1 MKTKAEPV
9 FTGNELKGRKF
20 LKLTDL
26 NIQELGYLLELAGEL
41 KQKHKSGLHE
51 EPLKAKTLGMLFE
64 KPSTRTR
71 VSFETG
77 IFQLGGSGIFL
88 NSDNLQLG
96 RGESMADTA
105 KVLSG
110 YVDGMMIRTF
120 SHEVLEEFAQNAT
133 VPVINGLTD
142 MYHPCQVLAD
152 LQTIREIKNGLSGVK
167 LAYIG
172 DGNNMAHSLMI
183 GAAMT
188 GMDINIAA
196 PDDYMPNTS
205 IVQEALTIAEQTGGH
220 VEVTSDP
227 QAAAEQADVIYTDVW
242 ASMGQEDEQGN
253 RKQAFSDFQVNVR
266 LCSLAK
272 NDAFF
277 MHCLPA
283 HRGEEVTADVIDGK
297 QSVVFQQAEN
307 RLHAQKALM
316 MALMS

>member
-1 MKTKAEPV
+1 MKTEADPV
-9 FTGNELKGRKF
+9 FAGNELRGRKF

-26 NIQELGYLLELAGEL
+26 SKHELGYLLELAGEL
-41 KQKHKSGLHE
+41 KQKHKSGMHE
-51 EPLKAKTLGMLFE
+51 ESLKGKTLGMLFE

-77 IFQLGGSGIFL
+77 IFQLGGAGIFL

-96 RGESMADTA
+96 RGETMADTA

-120 SHEVLEEFAQNAT
+120 SHNVLEEFAENAEI
-133 VPVINGLTD
+133 PVINGLTD

-152 LQTIREIKNGLSGVK
+152 LQTILEEKGRLKGVK

-172 DGNNMAHSLMI
+172 DGNNMSHSLMT

-188 GMDINIAA
+188 GMAISIAA
-196 PDDYMPNTS
+196 PDDYLPYTS
-205 IVQEALTIAEQTGGH
+205 VVQEALTSAGQTGGR

-227 QAAAEQADVIYTDVW
+227 QEAAKQADVIYTDVW
-242 ASMGQEDEQGN
+242 ASMGQEGEQGN
-253 RKQAFSDFQVNVR
+253 RKQVFSDFQVDDK
-266 LCSLAK
+266 LWSLAN
-272 NDAFF
+272 NDAIF

-307 RLHAQKALM
+307 RMHVQKALM
-316 MALMS
+316 TALMG